1 MRMVKQRRHVTTI
14 VQAWW
19 TAHGRWRWQREHFQ
33 RMVGRHEQTS
43 RSELEG
49 SGRGGNFADRTFGK
63 GQL

>member
-1 MRMVKQRRHVTTI
+1 MRMVKQRRRHVI

-19 TAHGRWRWQREHFQ
+19 TTHRRWWRQREHFQ
-33 RMVGRHEQTS
+33 RVVGRHEQTP